1 MNEPSLPGRLFR
13 LYKMPVNCDF
23 YQPCTSFSRIK
34 DSSPVNASQAIIAS
48 PRTTINGIIGISDNI
63 SLAIASSQALP
74 FSGNTLL
81 NLYGNTINHVTPPF
95 RKSKLPSAE
104 LVALFAGRPSFV
116 SLITAFLPR
125 SLRGHNP
132 TTHHIVS
139 DVFFF
144 VKIKLDLQGRIG

>member
-1 MNEPSLPGRLFR
+1 MPGRLFR
-13 LYKMPVNCDF
+13 LDKMPVNCDF
-23 YQPCTSFSRIK
+23 YQPCANCRRIK
-34 DSSPVNASQAIIAS
+34 DSSPVNASQLIIAS
-48 PRTTINGIIGISDNI
+48 TRATIDAIIGISDNI

-81 NLYGNTINHVTPPF
+81 NLYGNTINHVTTPF

-104 LVALFAGRPSFV
+104 LIAVFAGRPSFV

-144 VKIKLDLQGRIG
+144 VKIQLDLQGRIC